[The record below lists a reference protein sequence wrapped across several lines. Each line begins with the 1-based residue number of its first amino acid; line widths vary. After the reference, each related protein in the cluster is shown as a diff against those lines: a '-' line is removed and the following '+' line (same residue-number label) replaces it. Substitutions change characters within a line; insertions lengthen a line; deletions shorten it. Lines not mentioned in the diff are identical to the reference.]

1 MKRLIALNAVYT
13 FMSSALTFLVPLYL
27 LDRGVSIE
35 QAGFLVALGSLT
47 FGVLRVILASMA
59 DEVGTWAVNLLCSL
73 SSAASVLIYMFW
85 PSSPG
90 FFLAG
95 IAGGVHSSAFWAVVR
110 TDPLNSH
117 PSDPAKALATL
128 AVVRQLADGIARLS
142 IGVMLT
148 YLAFQGTFG
157 LMLALA
163 VAFGAFLFLSPPKI
177 SVPAA
182 APVLEHIFHRRP
194 ATFWQAS
201 AILMLLWLSVNTLSG
216 FLLPVYFVKGAGMS
230 YDQAGFL
237 LALLSL
243 ATAIL
248 ALLSMRWNLDKQ
260 ALSLAVG
267 MAAPALVAIPFLPL
281 YLLPLLLVV
290 AFSSGCANIITE
302 YILAD
307 QVYRSKNPSADIGA
321 IFVPLKV
328 AEFILLSASGFM
340 IASFGFGSVFAAC
353 ALFLAIFA
361 AAGFILLRRQ

>member
-1 MKRLIALNAVYT
+1 MA
-13 FMSSALTFLVPLYL
+13 SSLAFLVPLYM
-27 LDRGVSIE
+27 LDSGVSIE
-35 QAGFLVALGSLT
+35 YAGFLVALGPLT
-47 FGVLRVILASMA
+47 FGVLRVVFASMA
-59 DEVGTWAVNLLCSL
+59 DEVGTWSVNLLCSL
-73 SSAASVLIYMFW
+73 SSAASVLIYLLW
-85 PSSPG
+85 PASPG

-128 AVVRQLADGIARLS
+128 AVVRQLVDGIARLS

-148 YLAFQGTFG
+148 CLAFQGTFG

-163 VAFGAFLFLSPPKI
+163 VAFGALLFLSPPKI
-177 SVPAA
+177 SVPAP
-182 APVLEHIFHRRP
+182 APVLKHIFHRRP

-201 AILMLLWLSVNTLSG
+201 AILTLLWLSINTLPG
-216 FLLPVYFVKGAGMS
+216 FLLPVYLVKGVGMS
-230 YDQAGFL
+230 YEQAGFL
-237 LALLSL
+237 LAMFSL
-243 ATAIL
+243 ATAAL
-248 ALLSMRWNLDKQ
+248 AVLSMRWNMDKQ

-267 MAAPALVAIPFLPL
+267 LSAPALVAIPFLPL

-307 QVYRSKNPSADIGA
+307 QVYRSKNPSTDIGA
-321 IFVPLKV
+321 IFVPLKL
-328 AEFILLSASGFM
+328 AEFLLLSASGFM

-353 ALFLAIFA
+353 ALFLAIFSV
-361 AAGFILLRRQ
+361 AGFILLRRQ